1 MIGMSAIQPH
11 FNEYIM
17 RMTPSLRGT
26 AQRWTPRHTF
36 YWTLLTTLSLL
47 EPSSTPSSMSS
58 LVEKLRDL
66 SAHPRRC
73 TATVVFWTR
82 SLTFPHV
89 SDRSLRKIVSLITR
103 PEVFSDGFSEGQVTD
118 INEGF
123 PSDAVPRTEY
133 CDYLS
138 DSDLEDEDSYS
149 EDEEKPH
156 EGGDTKGLPEE
167 DDPEPPGGPHD
178 SNSLIPP
185 TAISED
191 PPHPSRVKSEG
202 GDVHQLA
209 PNSTRPPNRPS

>member
-1 MIGMSAIQPH
+1 MVATHDRFGMRAIQPH
-11 FNEYIM
+11 FNEY
-17 RMTPSLRGT
+17 LRGA

-133 CDYLS
+133 YDYLS
-138 DSDLEDEDSYS
+138 DSDLEDEDYCS
-149 EDEEKPH
+149 EDERKPH
-156 EGGDTKGLPEE
+156 GGDSTKSPPEE
-167 DDPEPPGGPHD
+167 GDPERMGGAHD
-178 SNSLIPP
+178 SGSQVPP
-185 TAISED
+185 TTTSGD
-191 PPHPSRVKSEG
+191 PPQPLRDSSEG
-202 GDVHQLA
+202 EDDTQLA
-209 PNSTRPPNRPS
+209 PNSAQPPNHPN